1 MQRDL
6 SGRQGF
12 RFPLKL
18 ISFSIAL
25 MYTDNYQSIRL
36 TSGNPELIGG
46 VVNMLKIFRKRRNVF
61 IHLLHQQ
68 ATLALEGV
76 ELLKAYLSY
85 PAKSLAD
92 ELTAKEQ
99 EADEARRI
107 LIDELN
113 RTFIT
118 PFDREDIFALSRA
131 IDDIIDYAYSTMSE
145 IVILKV
151 DPTEYMVR
159 ICSLLR
165 DAAFELKTAI
175 ERLQDHPGVA
185 SEHAQRAKA
194 LENRVETVYR
204 EALADMF
211 QDADDVKSLVKI
223 MKLREVYRHL
233 SNAADRGDE
242 AANVL
247 ADIIVKTT

>member
-1 MQRDL
+1 
-6 SGRQGF
+6 
-12 RFPLKL
+12 
-18 ISFSIAL
+18 
-25 MYTDNYQSIRL
+25 
-36 TSGNPELIGG
+36 
-46 VVNMLKIFRKRRNVF
+46 MLKIFRKRRNIF
-61 IHLLHQQ
+61 IHLLHEQ
-68 ATLALEGV
+68 ATLTLEGM

-85 PAKSLAD
+85 PAKSLAE
-92 ELTAKEQ
+92 ELTAKEKQ
-99 EADEARRI
+99 ADESRRI
-107 LIDELN
+107 LVDELN

-131 IDDIIDYAYSTMSE
+131 IDDILDYAYSTMTE

-151 DPTEYMVR
+151 DPTRYMVR

-165 DAAFELKTAI
+165 DATFELVKAI
-175 ERLQDHPGVA
+175 ERLEDHPNVA
-185 SEHAQRAKA
+185 AEHAQRAKA

-211 QDADDVKSLVKI
+211 EETEDVKRLVNI
-223 MKLREVYRHL
+223 MKMREVYRHL

>member
-1 MQRDL
+1 MH
-6 SGRQGF
+6 
-12 RFPLKL
+12 
-18 ISFSIAL
+18 
-25 MYTDNYQSIRL
+25 
-36 TSGNPELIGG
+36 E
-46 VVNMLKIFRKRRNVF
+46 
-61 IHLLHQQ
+61 Q
-68 ATLALEGV
+68 ATLALEGM

-92 ELTAKEQ
+92 ELTAKEKQ
-99 EADEARRI
+99 ADESRRI
-107 LIDELN
+107 LIEELN
-113 RTFIT
+113 HTFIT

-131 IDDIIDYAYSTMSE
+131 IDDILDYAYSTMTE

-151 DPTEYMVR
+151 DPTRYMVR

-165 DAAFELKTAI
+165 DATYELVMAL
-175 ERLQDHPGVA
+175 ERLEEHPGVA
-185 SEHAQRAKA
+185 AEHAQRAKA

-211 QDADDVKSLVKI
+211 EETEDVKKLVNI